1 MFACQQI
8 PAAPGMP
15 VIAARQRCPLQRCG
29 DQRLQTPQPPVP
41 EAASGLGQ
49 GGQGLPGNMPLV
61 TEGDPLDDQPGLFRG
76 QELLNQ
82 GAGKKI
88 HWVSLAVFLFSTWIS
103 HLSY

>member
-1 MFACQQI
+1 
-8 PAAPGMP
+8 
-15 VIAARQRCPLQRCG
+15 
-29 DQRLQTPQPPVP
+29 
-41 EAASGLGQ
+41 
-49 GGQGLPGNMPLV
+49 MPLV